1 MKNLFTLLLVTLLTS
16 GVALSQDAFKDLKNA
31 EKALKKY
38 ASDLSK
44 TDQMDKGF
52 QLLESAFASDE
63 VKASA
68 KSWITKGKILKNIA
82 NAEFKASQIQGTS
95 VTVQNAAVDA
105 YDAYTNAMKIA
116 DRKNEQKEIQAG
128 VKELEGHLNNFAIV
142 AYQNQDYGNAFE
154 NFSRSL
160 SAYEVMKTIGDKSR
174 LEETPEL
181 LSDQYFF
188 TAVSAYYADNKE
200 AAVPYLE
207 KLYTDESTEAF
218 VYEALYN
225 INSETNQDKALEYL
239 AKGRE
244 IAPDDTGLLFAQIN
258 HYLKVGETDKL
269 ITNLETALEKEPN
282 NVSIYTTI
290 GSVYDQLQQSETD
303 ETKAAEYFDKAKGY
317 FDQVLTLD
325 PNNFDAQYSI
335 GALYYNKAAKYV
347 DVLNDLA
354 SDLSASG
361 TKKYDETKV
370 KMDELF
376 SKALPYFLKAEEVEA
391 NDGNTIIAL
400 KEIYARMNNL
410 EKSNEYKAK
419 MEALK

>member
-16 GVALSQDAFKDLKNA
+16 GVAISQDAFKDLKNA
-31 EKALKKY
+31 EKAIKKY
-38 ASDLSK
+38 TSDLSN
-44 TDQMDKGF
+44 TAEMDKG
-52 QLLESAFASDE
+52 LALMKSAFASDE

-82 NAEFKASQIQGTS
+82 NAEFKASQINNTP
-95 VTVQNAAVDA
+95 VTVKNAAADA
-105 YDAYTNAMKIA
+105 YDAYANAMKIA
-116 DRKNEQKEIQAG
+116 DRKNEQKEIQVG
-128 VKELEGHLNNFAIV
+128 VKELEGHLNNYAIV
-142 AYQNQDYGNAFE
+142 AYQNKNYAEAFT
-154 NFSRSL
+154 NFKRSIE
-160 SAYEVMKTIGDKSR
+160 AYEAMKLIGDKSR

-181 LSDQYFF
+181 LTDQYFF
-188 TAVSAYYADNKE
+188 TAVSAYYADQKDD
-200 AAVPYLE
+200 AIPYLD
-207 KLYTDESTEAF
+207 KLYTDGSKEAF

-225 INSETNQDKALEYL
+225 INAESNQEKALEFL

-244 IAPDDTGLLFAQIN
+244 LNPDDTGLLFAEIN

-269 ITNLETALEKEPN
+269 ISNLETALEKEPD

-290 GSVYDQLQQSETD
+290 GSVYDQLHQSETD
-303 ETKAAEYFDKAKGY
+303 EVKSAEYFEKARGY
-317 FDQVLTLD
+317 FDQVLERQPD
-325 PNNFDAQYSI
+325 NFDAQYSI

-354 SDLSASG
+354 ADLSASG

-376 SKALPYFLKAEEVEA
+376 EKALPFFLKAEQVNA

-419 MEALK
+419 MDNLK

>member
-1 MKNLFTLLLVTLLTS
+1 MKNLFTLLLVTLFTS
-16 GVALSQDAFKDLKNA
+16 GVAFSQDAFKDLKNA
-31 EKALKKY
+31 EKAIKKY
-38 ASDLSK
+38 TSDLSK
-44 TDQMDKGF
+44 TAEMDKGL

-82 NAEFKASQIQGTS
+82 NAEFKQSQINQTPVVVKS
-95 VTVQNAAVDA
+95 AAYDA
-105 YDAYTNAMKIA
+105 YDAFANAMKIA
-116 DRKNEQKEIQAG
+116 DRKNEQKEIQVG
-128 VKELEGHLNNFAIV
+128 IKELEGHLNNFAIV
-142 AYQNQDYGNAFE
+142 AYQNKDYAEAFK
-154 NFSRSL
+154 NFKRSIQ
-160 SAYEVMKTIGDKSR
+160 AYEAMKVIGDKSR

-181 LSDQYFF
+181 LTDQYFF

-200 AAVPYLE
+200 DAVPYLD
-207 KLYTDESTEAF
+207 KLYSDGTKEAF

-225 INSETNQDKALEYL
+225 INAETNQEKALEFL

-244 IAPDDTGLLFAQIN
+244 MSPDDTGLLFAEIN
-258 HYLKVGETDKL
+258 HYLKVGDTDKL
-269 ITNLETALEKEPN
+269 ISNLEKALEKEPE

-303 ETKAAEYFDKAKGY
+303 PAKSAAHFDKARGY
-317 FDQVLTLD
+317 FDEVLKLE
-325 PNNFDAQYSI
+325 PENFDAQYSI

-354 SDLSASG
+354 SDLSPAG

-376 SKALPYFLKAEEVEA
+376 EKALPFFLKAEAVNA

-419 MEALK
+419 MDALR